1 MNDQVSL
8 SKEHSDIVDIESEP
22 IQVYISPETE
32 EIIIPENPK
41 LFEDEWRLLHY
52 YSEKSR
58 QYEELYSESINLL
71 NRIEMNKQGL
81 KSNDDL
87 KDEILAQTKKT
98 LKAIEN
104 QIDLNFGSIN
114 ELVDL
119 FFQSLTLLE
128 DVKYQLKS
136 EWEDETMVDGT
147 TFSEIVE
154 LLPVMIKDPS
164 KSGNI
169 RTNRFAYLRKVVISK
184 DRSNKIK
191 IRELNSSTQESGST
205 RQGSDSIIEEDRH
218 GNKRYNLKKLTEQL
232 TTPEAKSEL
241 LKIPL
246 FGDSGYVLGD
256 LIKPWAEE
264 LENILS
270 IDEEI
275 GIFNISGGA
284 QFMRYA
290 YAAQIE
296 SDIDLLK
303 GRINL
308 KGELSGEVALATG
321 SIAAGIFIP
330 DRLGILWQLKGLD
343 SQGRVQSYPIGHF
356 RLSLGA
362 YLTGFI
368 GASVGICAQLSVQV
382 VEQNGVKRQVLSG
395 NKGGKKN
402 KNFKSR
408 NQQGNSIN
416 QQIKD
421 TDAQGTSLDA
431 SAFAGAKAEIGVVGA
446 LQWLKPLSFYSEE
459 ERKKLN
465 NQIEFEDFASANP
478 KVGLMAGI
486 GAGVSFYCQL
496 HDGKILI
503 RCHASLCCGVGAKGS
518 LEFAVD
524 FTLIKQFLSWF
535 AHQLFWSNYSY
546 LEFIASD
553 TFEHLKYM
561 MTLVIGFKKSIN
573 DLLVVSLEQITG
585 MFKYQIS
592 IIDKNVSEVINRNQL
607 AENILNGEE
616 LLLFSP
622 PESKG
627 MLIALLMQVNALDKK
642 GSWWLPLLSPVY
654 GVQQYL
660 ANNFYT
666 KRSEAIIKIL
676 HTIQTQ
682 REWVQVMKNIELD
695 TEKLDAAK
703 SDAVAAEN
711 EQKLREFLSLG
722 FFNLNSRYEQH
733 YAELINQENLERS
746 EALLT
751 SIKNIIAKKP
761 AYGCPVILNTC
772 PEYQLRTEND
782 GYLPWRA
789 DLTDILRR

>member
-52 YSEKSR
+52 YSEKNR

-98 LKAIEN
+98 LKAIEKP
-104 QIDLNFGSIN
+104 IDLNFGSIN
-114 ELVDL
+114 ELVNL
-119 FFQSLTLLE
+119 FSQSLTMLE
-128 DVKYQLKS
+128 EEKYHLKS
-136 EWEDETMVDGT
+136 EWETKIMKDRS
-147 TFSEIVE
+147 TFQNIVE

-169 RTNRFAYLRKVVISK
+169 RTNRFAYLRKFVISE
-184 DRSNKIK
+184 DRSHRIK
-191 IRELNSSTQESGST
+191 IRELNSSTRESGST

-232 TTPEAKSEL
+232 TTPQATGKL
-241 LKIPL
+241 FKIP
-246 FGDSGYVLGD
+246 GPSKSDYVLRD

-270 IDEEI
+270 IDEEL
-275 GIFNISGGA
+275 GILDISGGA

-290 YAAQIE
+290 YTAQING
-296 SDIDLLK
+296 DIDLLK

-308 KGELSGEVALATG
+308 KGELSGEVALAKG
-321 SIAAGIFIP
+321 AIDASIFIP
-330 DRLGILWQLKGLD
+330 DRLGILWQLEGLD

-356 RLSLGA
+356 RCKLGA

-431 SAFAGAKAEIGVVGA
+431 SAFVGARAEVGVVGA

-459 ERKKLN
+459 ERKKLD
-465 NQIEFEDFASANP
+465 NQLEFEDFASANP

-486 GAGVSFYCQL
+486 GAGFSLYCKIIN
-496 HDGKILI
+496 GKILI

-524 FTLIKQFLSWF
+524 FKLIKQFLSWF

-546 LEFIASD
+546 LEFIALD

-561 MTLVIGFKKSIN
+561 MTLVIGFKESVS
-573 DLLVVSLEQITG
+573 DLLAKTVEDVTNIFKQYVSSFSEKLE
-585 MFKYQIS
+585 
-592 IIDKNVSEVINRNQL
+592 EVTERNQL
-607 AENILNGEE
+607 AENILNGDE
-616 LLLFSP
+616 LLLISP

-627 MLIALLMQVNALDKK
+627 MLIALLMQFNALDKK
-642 GSWWLPLLSPVY
+642 GSWWLPLLFPAY
-654 GVQQYL
+654 GIQQYL
-660 ANNFYT
+660 PNHFYT

-751 SIKNIIAKKP
+751 SIKKIIAKEP
-761 AYGCPVILNTC
+761 AYGCPVILNNC

-789 DLTDILRR
+789 DLTDILNR

>member
-32 EIIIPENPK
+32 EIIIPEDPK
-41 LFEDEWRLLHY
+41 LFDDEWRLLHY
-52 YSEKSR
+52 YSEKNR

-87 KDEILAQTKKT
+87 KDEILAQSQKIS
-98 LKAIEN
+98 KAIEKP
-104 QIDLNFGSIN
+104 IDLNSGSIN
-114 ELVDL
+114 ELENL
-119 FFQSLTLLE
+119 FSQSLTMLE
-128 DVKYQLKS
+128 DEKYQLKS
-136 EWEDETMVDGT
+136 EWEDETMEDGA

-169 RTNRFAYLRKVVISK
+169 RTNRFAYLRKVVISE
-184 DRSNKIK
+184 DRSNRIK
-191 IRELNSSTQESGST
+191 IRELNSSTRESGST
-205 RQGSDSIIEEDRH
+205 KQGSDSIIEEDRH
-218 GNKRYNLKKLTEQL
+218 GNKRYNLGKLAKQL
-232 TTPEAKSEL
+232 TTPEAKSKL
-241 LKIPL
+241 LEISL

-270 IDEEI
+270 FDEEL
-275 GIFNISGGA
+275 GILDISGGA

-290 YAAQIE
+290 YTAQIK

-308 KGELSGEVALATG
+308 KGELSGEVALAKG
-321 SIAAGIFIP
+321 AIDASIFIP
-330 DRLGILWQLKGLD
+330 DRLGILWQLEGLD

-356 RLSLGA
+356 RCKLGA

-382 VEQNGVKRQVLSG
+382 VEQKGVKRQILSG

-421 TDAQGTSLDA
+421 TDAEGTSFDA
-431 SAFAGAKAEIGVVGA
+431 SAFAGARADVGVVGA

-459 ERKKLN
+459 ERKKLD
-465 NQIEFEDFASANP
+465 NQLEFEDFASANP

-486 GAGVSFYCQL
+486 GAGFSFYCQL
-496 HDGKILI
+496 RDGKILI

-546 LEFIASD
+546 LEFIALD

-561 MTLVIGFKKSIN
+561 MTLVIGFKESVDK
-573 DLLVVSLEQITG
+573 LLDTSVDKIKDIFIRCVSS
-585 MFKYQIS
+585 F
-592 IIDKNVSEVINRNQL
+592 SEKIEEVEERNQL
-607 AENILNGEE
+607 AENILNDEE

-627 MLIALLMQVNALDKK
+627 MLIALLMQFNALDKK

-654 GVQQYL
+654 GIQQYL
-660 ANNFYT
+660 ANHFYT

-722 FFNLNSRYEQH
+722 FFNLNSRYEKH
-733 YAELINQENLERS
+733 YAELINQENSEQS

-751 SIKNIIAKKP
+751 CIKDIIAKEP
-761 AYGCPVILNTC
+761 AYGCPVMLNTC

-789 DLTDILRR
+789 DLTDIQSR

>member
-114 ELVDL
+114 ELVNL
-119 FFQSLTLLE
+119 FSQSLTMLE
-128 DVKYQLKS
+128 EEKYHLKS
-136 EWEDETMVDGT
+136 EWETKIMKDRS
-147 TFSEIVE
+147 TFQNIVE

-169 RTNRFAYLRKVVISK
+169 RTNRFAYLRKFVISE
-184 DRSNKIK
+184 DRSHRIK
-191 IRELNSSTQESGST
+191 IRELNSSTRESGST

-232 TTPEAKSEL
+232 TTPQATGKL
-241 LKIPL
+241 FKIP
-246 FGDSGYVLGD
+246 GPSKSDYVLRD

-270 IDEEI
+270 IDEEL
-275 GIFNISGGA
+275 GILDISGGA

-290 YAAQIE
+290 YTAQING
-296 SDIDLLK
+296 DIDLLK

-308 KGELSGEVALATG
+308 KGELSGEFALAKG
-321 SIAAGIFIP
+321 AIDASIFIP
-330 DRLGILWQLKGLD
+330 DRLGILWQLEGLD

-356 RLSLGA
+356 RCKLGA

-421 TDAQGTSLDA
+421 TDAQGTSFDA
-431 SAFAGAKAEIGVVGA
+431 SGFLGARAEVGVVGA

-465 NQIEFEDFASANP
+465 NQLEFEDFASANP

-486 GAGVSFYCQL
+486 GGGVSFYCQL

-503 RCHASLCCGVGAKGS
+503 RCHASLCCGVGAKGT

-524 FTLIKQFLSWF
+524 FKLIKQFLSWF

-546 LEFIASD
+546 LEFIALD
-553 TFEHLKYM
+553 TFKHLKYM
-561 MTLVIGFKKSIN
+561 MTLVIGFKESVS
-573 DLLVVSLEQITG
+573 DLLATTFEDVTNIFIRHVSL
-585 MFKYQIS
+585 FSK
-592 IIDKNVSEVINRNQL
+592 KLNEVTERNQL
-607 AENILNGEE
+607 AENILNDEE

-627 MLIALLMQVNALDKK
+627 MLIALLMQCNALDKK
-642 GSWWLPLLSPVY
+642 GSWWLPLLIPAY
-654 GVQQYL
+654 GIQQYL

-722 FFNLNSRYEQH
+722 FFNLNSKYEQH
-733 YAELINQENLERS
+733 YAELINQENSKQS

-751 SIKNIIAKKP
+751 SIKDIIAKKP
-761 AYGCPVILNTC
+761 AYGCPVMLNTC
-772 PEYQLRTEND
+772 PEYQLRTVND

-789 DLTDILRR
+789 DLTDILSR

>member
-114 ELVDL
+114 ELVNL
-119 FFQSLTLLE
+119 FSQSLTMLE
-128 DVKYQLKS
+128 EEKYHLKS
-136 EWEDETMVDGT
+136 EWETKIMKDRA
-147 TFSEIVE
+147 TFQNIVE

-169 RTNRFAYLRKVVISK
+169 RTNRFAYLRKVVISE
-184 DRSNKIK
+184 DRSNRIK
-191 IRELNSSTQESGST
+191 IRELNSSTRESGST

-232 TTPEAKSEL
+232 TTPQATGRL
-241 LKIPL
+241 FKIP
-246 FGDSGYVLGD
+246 GPSKSGYVLGD
-256 LIKPWAEE
+256 LIKPWVEE

-270 IDEEI
+270 IDEKL
-275 GIFNISGGA
+275 GILDISGGA

-290 YAAQIE
+290 YTAQING
-296 SDIDLLK
+296 DIDLLK

-308 KGELSGEVALATG
+308 KGELSGEFALAKG
-321 SIAAGIFIP
+321 AIDASIFIP
-330 DRLGILWQLKGLD
+330 DRLGILWQLEGLD

-356 RLSLGA
+356 RCKLGA

-421 TDAQGTSLDA
+421 TDAEGTSFDA
-431 SAFAGAKAEIGVVGA
+431 SAFAGARADVGVVGA

-459 ERKKLN
+459 ERKDLN
-465 NQIEFEDFASANP
+465 NQLEFEDFASANP

-486 GAGVSFYCQL
+486 GAGFSFYCQL
-496 HDGKILI
+496 RDGKILI

-524 FTLIKQFLSWF
+524 FKLIKQFLSWF

-546 LEFIASD
+546 LEFIALD
-553 TFEHLKYM
+553 TFKHLKYM
-561 MTLVIGFKKSIN
+561 MTLVIGFKESVS
-573 DLLVVSLEQITG
+573 DLLATTFEDVTNIFIRHVSL
-585 MFKYQIS
+585 FSK
-592 IIDKNVSEVINRNQL
+592 KLNEVTERNQL
-607 AENILNGEE
+607 AENILNDEE

-627 MLIALLMQVNALDKK
+627 MLIALLMQCNALDKK
-642 GSWWLPLLSPVY
+642 GSWWLPLLIPAY
-654 GVQQYL
+654 GIQQYL

-722 FFNLNSRYEQH
+722 FFNLNSKYEQH
-733 YAELINQENLERS
+733 YAELINQENSKQS

-751 SIKNIIAKKP
+751 SIKDIIAKKP
-761 AYGCPVILNTC
+761 AYGCPVMLNTC

-789 DLTDILRR
+789 DLTDILSR

>member
-87 KDEILAQTKKT
+87 KDEILAQSQKIS
-98 LKAIEN
+98 KAIEKPV
-104 QIDLNFGSIN
+104 DLNFDSIN

-169 RTNRFAYLRKVVISK
+169 RTNRFTYLRKFVISE

>member
-114 ELVDL
+114 ELVNL
-119 FFQSLTLLE
+119 FSQSLTMLE
-128 DVKYQLKS
+128 EEKYHLKS
-136 EWEDETMVDGT
+136 EWETKIMKDRA
-147 TFSEIVE
+147 TFQNIVE

-169 RTNRFAYLRKVVISK
+169 RTNRFTYLRKFVISE
-184 DRSNKIK
+184 DRSHRIK
-191 IRELNSSTQESGST
+191 IRELNSSTRESGST

-232 TTPEAKSEL
+232 TTPQATGRL
-241 LKIPL
+241 FKIP
-246 FGDSGYVLGD
+246 GPSKSGYVLGD
-256 LIKPWAEE
+256 LIKPWVEE

-270 IDEEI
+270 IDEKL
-275 GIFNISGGA
+275 GILDISGGA

-290 YAAQIE
+290 YTAQING
-296 SDIDLLK
+296 DIDLLK

-308 KGELSGEVALATG
+308 KGELSGEFALAKG
-321 SIAAGIFIP
+321 AIDASIFIP
-330 DRLGILWQLKGLD
+330 DRLGILWQLEGLD

-356 RLSLGA
+356 RCKLGA

-421 TDAQGTSLDA
+421 TDAQGTSFDA
-431 SAFAGAKAEIGVVGA
+431 SGFLGARAEVGVVGA

-465 NQIEFEDFASANP
+465 NQLEFEDFASANP

-486 GAGVSFYCQL
+486 GGGVSFYCQL

-524 FTLIKQFLSWF
+524 FKLIKQFLSWF

-546 LEFIASD
+546 LEFIALD
-553 TFEHLKYM
+553 TFKHLKYM
-561 MTLVIGFKKSIN
+561 MTLVIGFKESVS
-573 DLLVVSLEQITG
+573 DLLATTFEDVTNIFIRHVSL
-585 MFKYQIS
+585 FSK
-592 IIDKNVSEVINRNQL
+592 KLNEVTERNQL
-607 AENILNGEE
+607 AENILNDEE

-627 MLIALLMQVNALDKK
+627 MLIALLMQCNALDKK
-642 GSWWLPLLSPVY
+642 GSWWLPLLIPAY
-654 GVQQYL
+654 GIQQYL

-722 FFNLNSRYEQH
+722 FFNLNSKYEQH
-733 YAELINQENLERS
+733 YAELINQENSKQS

-751 SIKNIIAKKP
+751 SIKDIIAKKP
-761 AYGCPVILNTC
+761 AYGCPVMLNTC
-772 PEYQLRTEND
+772 PEYQLRTVND

-789 DLTDILRR
+789 DLINILSR

>member
-32 EIIIPENPK
+32 EIIIPEDPK
-41 LFEDEWRLLHY
+41 LFDDEWRLLHY
-52 YSEKSR
+52 YSEKNR

-98 LKAIEN
+98 LKAIEKP
-104 QIDLNFGSIN
+104 IDLNFGSIN
-114 ELVDL
+114 ELVNL
-119 FFQSLTLLE
+119 FSQSLTMLE
-128 DVKYQLKS
+128 EEKYHLKS
-136 EWEDETMVDGT
+136 EWETKIMKDRS
-147 TFSEIVE
+147 TFQNIVE

-169 RTNRFAYLRKVVISK
+169 RTNRFAYLRKFVISE
-184 DRSNKIK
+184 DRSHRIK
-191 IRELNSSTQESGST
+191 IRELNSSTRESGST

-232 TTPEAKSEL
+232 TTPQATGKL
-241 LKIPL
+241 FKIP
-246 FGDSGYVLGD
+246 GPSKSDYVLRD

-270 IDEEI
+270 IDEEL
-275 GIFNISGGA
+275 GILDISGGA

-290 YAAQIE
+290 YTAQING
-296 SDIDLLK
+296 DIDLLK

-308 KGELSGEVALATG
+308 KGELSGEVALAKG
-321 SIAAGIFIP
+321 AIDASIFIP
-330 DRLGILWQLKGLD
+330 DRLGILWQLEGLD

-356 RLSLGA
+356 RFKLGA

-431 SAFAGAKAEIGVVGA
+431 SAFVGARAEVGVVGA

-459 ERKKLN
+459 ERKKLD
-465 NQIEFEDFASANP
+465 NQLEFEDFASANP

-486 GAGVSFYCQL
+486 GAGFSLYCKIVN
-496 HDGKILI
+496 GKILI

-546 LEFIASD
+546 LEFIALD
-553 TFEHLKYM
+553 TFKHLKYM
-561 MTLVIGFKKSIN
+561 MTLVIGFKESVS
-573 DLLVVSLEQITG
+573 DLLAVSLEEITYI
-585 MFKYQIS
+585 FK
-592 IIDKNVSEVINRNQL
+592 DMVSLIENKFEEVSNRNQL
-607 AENILNGEE
+607 AENILNDEE

-627 MLIALLMQVNALDKK
+627 MLIALLMQFNALDKK
-642 GSWWLPLLSPVY
+642 GSWWLPLLFPAY
-654 GVQQYL
+654 GIQQYL
-660 ANNFYT
+660 PNHFYT

-703 SDAVAAEN
+703 SEAIAAEN

-733 YAELINQENLERS
+733 YAELINQENLKQS

-751 SIKNIIAKKP
+751 SIKDIIAKKP
-761 AYGCPVILNTC
+761 AYGCPVMLNTC

-789 DLTDILRR
+789 DLTNILSR

>member
-114 ELVDL
+114 ELVNL
-119 FFQSLTLLE
+119 FSQSLTMLE
-128 DVKYQLKS
+128 EEKYHLKS
-136 EWEDETMVDGT
+136 EWETKIMKDRS
-147 TFSEIVE
+147 TFQNIVE

-169 RTNRFAYLRKVVISK
+169 RTNRFAYLRKFVISE
-184 DRSNKIK
+184 DRSHRIK
-191 IRELNSSTQESGST
+191 IRELNSSTRESGST

-232 TTPEAKSEL
+232 TTPEAKSKL

-270 IDEEI
+270 IDEEL
-275 GIFNISGGA
+275 GILDISGGA

-290 YAAQIE
+290 YTAQING
-296 SDIDLLK
+296 DIDLLK

-308 KGELSGEVALATG
+308 KGELSGEFALAKG
-321 SIAAGIFIP
+321 AINASIFIP
-330 DRLGILWQLKGLD
+330 DRLGILWQLEGLD

-356 RLSLGA
+356 RCKLGA

-421 TDAQGTSLDA
+421 TDAEGTSFDA
-431 SAFAGAKAEIGVVGA
+431 SAFAGARADVGVVGA

-459 ERKKLN
+459 ERKKLD
-465 NQIEFEDFASANP
+465 NQLEFEDFASANP

-486 GAGVSFYCQL
+486 GAGFSFYCQL

-592 IIDKNVSEVINRNQL
+592 IIDKNVNEVINRNQL

-660 ANNFYT
+660 VNNFYT

-711 EQKLREFLSLG
+711 EQKLRDFLSLG
-722 FFNLNSRYEQH
+722 FFNLNSKYEQH
-733 YAELINQENLERS
+733 YAELINQENLEQS
-746 EALLT
+746 EVLLT
-751 SIKNIIAKKP
+751 SIKDIIAKEP

-789 DLTDILRR
+789 DLTDILSR

>member
-87 KDEILAQTKKT
+87 KDEILAQSQKIS
-98 LKAIEN
+98 KAIEKPV
-104 QIDLNFGSIN
+104 DLNFGSIN

-169 RTNRFAYLRKVVISK
+169 RTNRFTYLRKFVISE

-308 KGELSGEVALATG
+308 KGELSGEVALAKG
-321 SIAAGIFIP
+321 SIAASIFIP
-330 DRLGILWQLKGLD
+330 DRLGILWQLEGLD
-343 SQGRVQSYPIGHF
+343 SQGKVQSYPIGHF

-362 YLTGFI
+362 DLTGFI

-421 TDAQGTSLDA
+421 TDAQGTSFDA

-459 ERKKLN
+459 ERKKLD
-465 NQIEFEDFASANP
+465 NQLEFEDFASANP

-486 GAGVSFYCQL
+486 GGGVSFYCQL
-496 HDGKILI
+496 RDGKILI

-546 LEFIASD
+546 LEFIALD
-553 TFEHLKYM
+553 TFKHLKYM
-561 MTLVIGFKKSIN
+561 MTLVIGFKKSI
-573 DLLVVSLEQITG
+573 DHLLTKSLKNIKDIFIRCVSSFGEKLG
-585 MFKYQIS
+585 
-592 IIDKNVSEVINRNQL
+592 EVTERNQL
-607 AENILNGEE
+607 AENILNGDE
-616 LLLFSP
+616 LLLISP

-627 MLIALLMQVNALDKK
+627 MLIALLMQVNAFDKK
-642 GSWWLPLLSPVY
+642 RSWWIPSINWVDNI
-654 GVQQYL
+654 QQSF
-660 ANNFYT
+660 ANIFYT
-666 KRSEAIIKIL
+666 KRSAAIIKIL

-682 REWVQVMKNIELD
+682 REWLQVMKNIELD

-751 SIKNIIAKKP
+751 SIKNIIAKEP

-789 DLTDILRR
+789 DLTDILCR

>member
-32 EIIIPENPK
+32 EIIIPEDPK
-41 LFEDEWRLLHY
+41 LFDDEWRLLHY
-52 YSEKSR
+52 YSEKNR

-87 KDEILAQTKKT
+87 KDEILAQSQKIS
-98 LKAIEN
+98 KAIEKP
-104 QIDLNFGSIN
+104 IDLNFGSIN
-114 ELVDL
+114 ELENL
-119 FFQSLTLLE
+119 FSQSLTMLE
-128 DVKYQLKS
+128 DEKYQLKS
-136 EWEDETMVDGT
+136 EWEDETMEDGA

-169 RTNRFAYLRKVVISK
+169 RTNRFAYLRKVVISE
-184 DRSNKIK
+184 DRSNRIK
-191 IRELNSSTQESGST
+191 IRELNSSTRESGST
-205 RQGSDSIIEEDRH
+205 KQGSDSIIEEDRH
-218 GNKRYNLKKLTEQL
+218 GNKRYNLGKLAKQL
-232 TTPEAKSEL
+232 TTPEAKSKL
-241 LKIPL
+241 LEISL

-270 IDEEI
+270 FDEEL

-290 YAAQIE
+290 YAAQIK

-308 KGELSGEVALATG
+308 KGELSGEVALAKG
-321 SIAAGIFIP
+321 AIDASIFIP
-330 DRLGILWQLKGLD
+330 DRLGILWQLEGLD

-356 RLSLGA
+356 RCKLGA

-382 VEQNGVKRQVLSG
+382 VEQKGVKRQVLSG

-421 TDAQGTSLDA
+421 TDAEGTSFDA
-431 SAFAGAKAEIGVVGA
+431 SAFAGARADVGVVGA

-459 ERKKLN
+459 ERKELN
-465 NQIEFEDFASANP
+465 NQLEFEDFASANP

-486 GAGVSFYCQL
+486 GAGFSLYCKIVN
-496 HDGKILI
+496 GKILI

-546 LEFIASD
+546 LEFIALD
-553 TFEHLKYM
+553 TFKHLKYM
-561 MTLVIGFKKSIN
+561 MTLVIGFKESVS
-573 DLLVVSLEQITG
+573 DLLATSLEQITII
-585 MFKYQIS
+585 FKNSIS
-592 IIDKNVSEVINRNQL
+592 LIENKFEEVSNRNQL
-607 AENILNGEE
+607 AENILNDKE
-616 LLLFSP
+616 LLLISP

-627 MLIALLMQVNALDKK
+627 MLIALLMQVNVFDKK
-642 GSWWLPLLSPVY
+642 RSWWIPSINWVDSL
-654 GVQQYL
+654 QQL
-660 ANNFYT
+660 FANTFYT

-695 TEKLDAAK
+695 TKKLDAAK

-722 FFNLNSRYEQH
+722 FFNLNSKYEQH

-751 SIKNIIAKKP
+751 SIKNIIAKEP
-761 AYGCPVILNTC
+761 AYGCPVILNNC
-772 PEYQLRTEND
+772 PEYQLRTVND

-789 DLTDILRR
+789 DLTDILSR

>member
-52 YSEKSR
+52 YSEKNR

-98 LKAIEN
+98 LKAIEKP
-104 QIDLNFGSIN
+104 IDLNFGSIN
-114 ELVDL
+114 ELVNL
-119 FFQSLTLLE
+119 FSQSLTMLE
-128 DVKYQLKS
+128 EEKYHLKS
-136 EWEDETMVDGT
+136 EWETKIMKDRS
-147 TFSEIVE
+147 TFQNIVE

-169 RTNRFAYLRKVVISK
+169 RTNRFAYLRKFVISE
-184 DRSNKIK
+184 DRSHRIK
-191 IRELNSSTQESGST
+191 IRELNSSTRESGST

-232 TTPEAKSEL
+232 TTPQATGKL
-241 LKIPL
+241 FKIP
-246 FGDSGYVLGD
+246 GPSKSDYVLRD

-270 IDEEI
+270 IDEEL
-275 GIFNISGGA
+275 GILDISGGA

-290 YAAQIE
+290 YTAQING
-296 SDIDLLK
+296 DIDLLK

-308 KGELSGEVALATG
+308 KGELSGEVALAKG
-321 SIAAGIFIP
+321 AIDASIFIP
-330 DRLGILWQLKGLD
+330 DRLGILWQLEGLD

-356 RLSLGA
+356 RCKLGA

-431 SAFAGAKAEIGVVGA
+431 SAFVGARAEVGVVGA

-459 ERKKLN
+459 ERKKLD
-465 NQIEFEDFASANP
+465 NQLEFEDFASANP

-486 GAGVSFYCQL
+486 GAGFSFYCQL
-496 HDGKILI
+496 RDGKILI

-546 LEFIASD
+546 LEFIALD
-553 TFEHLKYM
+553 TFKHLKYM
-561 MTLVIGFKKSIN
+561 MTLVIGFKESVS
-573 DLLVVSLEQITG
+573 DLLATTFEDVTNIFIRHVSL
-585 MFKYQIS
+585 FSK
-592 IIDKNVSEVINRNQL
+592 KLNEVTERNQL
-607 AENILNGEE
+607 AENILNDEE

-627 MLIALLMQVNALDKK
+627 MLIALLMQCNALDKK
-642 GSWWLPLLSPVY
+642 GSWWLPLLIPAY
-654 GVQQYL
+654 GIQQYL

-711 EQKLREFLSLG
+711 EQKLRDFLSLG
-722 FFNLNSRYEQH
+722 FFNLNSKYEQH
-733 YAELINQENLERS
+733 YAELINQENSKQS

-751 SIKNIIAKKP
+751 SIKDIIAKKP
-761 AYGCPVILNTC
+761 AYGCPVMLNTC
-772 PEYQLRTEND
+772 PEYQLRTVND

-789 DLTDILRR
+789 DLTDILSR

>member
-87 KDEILAQTKKT
+87 KDEILAQSQKIS
-98 LKAIEN
+98 KAIEKP
-104 QIDLNFGSIN
+104 IDLNSGSIN
-114 ELVDL
+114 ELENL
-119 FFQSLTLLE
+119 FSQSLTMLE
-128 DVKYQLKS
+128 DEKYQLKS
-136 EWEDETMVDGT
+136 EWEDETMEDGT

-169 RTNRFAYLRKVVISK
+169 RTNRFAYLRKVVISE
-184 DRSNKIK
+184 DRSNRIK
-191 IRELNSSTQESGST
+191 IRELNSSTRESGST
-205 RQGSDSIIEEDRH
+205 KQGSDSIIEEDRH
-218 GNKRYNLKKLTEQL
+218 GNKRYNLGKLAKQL
-232 TTPEAKSEL
+232 TTPEAKSKL
-241 LKIPL
+241 LEISL

-270 IDEEI
+270 FDEEL
-275 GIFNISGGA
+275 GILDISGGA

-290 YAAQIE
+290 YTAQIK

-308 KGELSGEVALATG
+308 KGELSGEVALAKG
-321 SIAAGIFIP
+321 AIAASIFIP
-330 DRLGILWQLKGLD
+330 DRLGILWQLEGLD
-343 SQGRVQSYPIGHF
+343 SQGKVQSYPIGHF

-362 YLTGFI
+362 DLTGFI

-421 TDAQGTSLDA
+421 TDAQGTSFDA
-431 SAFAGAKAEIGVVGA
+431 SAFAGARAEVGVVGA

-459 ERKKLN
+459 ERKKLD
-465 NQIEFEDFASANP
+465 NQLEFEDFASANP

-486 GAGVSFYCQL
+486 GAGFSFYCQL
-496 HDGKILI
+496 RDGKILI

-546 LEFIASD
+546 LEFIALD
-553 TFEHLKYM
+553 TFKHLKYM
-561 MTLVIGFKKSIN
+561 MTLVIGFKESVS
-573 DLLVVSLEQITG
+573 DLLATTLEKVTKIFIRYVSSFSKKLE
-585 MFKYQIS
+585 
-592 IIDKNVSEVINRNQL
+592 DVAERNQL
-607 AENILNGEE
+607 AENILNDEE

-654 GVQQYL
+654 GIQQLL
-660 ANNFYT
+660 ANHFYT

-733 YAELINQENLERS
+733 YAELINQENLKQS

-751 SIKNIIAKKP
+751 SIKDIIAKKP
-761 AYGCPVILNTC
+761 AYGCPVMLNTC

-789 DLTDILRR
+789 DLTNILSR

>member
-114 ELVDL
+114 ELVNL
-119 FFQSLTLLE
+119 FSQSLTMLE
-128 DVKYQLKS
+128 EEKYHLKS
-136 EWEDETMVDGT
+136 EWETKIMKDRS
-147 TFSEIVE
+147 TFQNIVE

-169 RTNRFAYLRKVVISK
+169 RTNRFAYLRKFVISE
-184 DRSNKIK
+184 DRSHRIK
-191 IRELNSSTQESGST
+191 IRELNSSTRESGST

-232 TTPEAKSEL
+232 TTPQATGKL
-241 LKIPL
+241 FKIP
-246 FGDSGYVLGD
+246 GPSKSDYVLRD

-270 IDEEI
+270 IDEEL
-275 GIFNISGGA
+275 GILDISGGA

-290 YAAQIE
+290 YTAQING
-296 SDIDLLK
+296 DIDLLK

-308 KGELSGEVALATG
+308 KGELSGEFALAKG
-321 SIAAGIFIP
+321 AIDASIFIP
-330 DRLGILWQLKGLD
+330 DRLGILWQLEGLD

-356 RLSLGA
+356 RCKLGA

-421 TDAQGTSLDA
+421 TDAQGTSFDA
-431 SAFAGAKAEIGVVGA
+431 SGFLGARAEVGVVGA

-459 ERKKLN
+459 QRKELN
-465 NQIEFEDFASANP
+465 NQLEFEDFASANP

-486 GAGVSFYCQL
+486 GGGVSFYCQL

-524 FTLIKQFLSWF
+524 FKLIKQFLSWF

-546 LEFIASD
+546 LEFIALD
-553 TFEHLKYM
+553 TFKHLKYM
-561 MTLVIGFKKSIN
+561 MTLVIGFKESVS
-573 DLLVVSLEQITG
+573 DLLATTFEDVTNIFIRHVSL
-585 MFKYQIS
+585 FSK
-592 IIDKNVSEVINRNQL
+592 KLNEVTERNQL
-607 AENILNGEE
+607 AENILNDEE

-627 MLIALLMQVNALDKK
+627 MLIALLMQCNALDKK
-642 GSWWLPLLSPVY
+642 GSWWLPLLIPAY
-654 GVQQYL
+654 GIQQYL

-711 EQKLREFLSLG
+711 EQKLRDFLSLG
-722 FFNLNSRYEQH
+722 FFNLNSKYEQH
-733 YAELINQENLERS
+733 YAELINQENSKQS

-751 SIKNIIAKKP
+751 SIKDIIAKKP
-761 AYGCPVILNTC
+761 AYGCPVMLNTC
-772 PEYQLRTEND
+772 PEYQLRTVND

-789 DLTDILRR
+789 DLTDILSR

>member
-32 EIIIPENPK
+32 EIIIPEDPK
-41 LFEDEWRLLHY
+41 LFDDEWRLLHY
-52 YSEKSR
+52 YSEKNR

-87 KDEILAQTKKT
+87 KDEILAQSQKIS
-98 LKAIEN
+98 KAIEKP
-104 QIDLNFGSIN
+104 IDLNSGSIN
-114 ELVDL
+114 ELENL
-119 FFQSLTLLE
+119 FSQSLTMLE
-128 DVKYQLKS
+128 DEKYQLKS
-136 EWEDETMVDGT
+136 EWEDETMEDGA

-169 RTNRFAYLRKVVISK
+169 RTNRFAYLRKVVISE
-184 DRSNKIK
+184 DRSNRIK
-191 IRELNSSTQESGST
+191 IRELNSSTRESGST
-205 RQGSDSIIEEDRH
+205 KQGSDSIIEEDRH
-218 GNKRYNLKKLTEQL
+218 GNKRYNLGKLAKQL
-232 TTPEAKSEL
+232 TTPEAKSKL
-241 LKIPL
+241 LEISL

-270 IDEEI
+270 FDEEL
-275 GIFNISGGA
+275 GILDISGGA

-290 YAAQIE
+290 YTAQIK

-308 KGELSGEVALATG
+308 KGELSGEVALAKG
-321 SIAAGIFIP
+321 AIDASIFIP
-330 DRLGILWQLKGLD
+330 DRLGILWQLEGLD

-356 RLSLGA
+356 RCKLGA

-421 TDAQGTSLDA
+421 TDAEGTSFDA
-431 SAFAGAKAEIGVVGA
+431 SAFAGARADVGVVGA

-459 ERKKLN
+459 ERKKLD
-465 NQIEFEDFASANP
+465 NQLEFEDFASANP

-486 GAGVSFYCQL
+486 GAGFSFYCKIVN
-496 HDGKILI
+496 GKILI

-592 IIDKNVSEVINRNQL
+592 IIDKNVNEVINRNQL

-660 ANNFYT
+660 VNNFYT

-789 DLTDILRR
+789 DLTDILSR

>member
-32 EIIIPENPK
+32 EIIIPEDPK

-98 LKAIEN
+98 LKAIEKPL
-104 QIDLNFGSIN
+104 DLNFGSIN
-114 ELVDL
+114 ELVNL
-119 FFQSLTLLE
+119 FSQSLTMLE
-128 DVKYQLKS
+128 DEKYHLKS
-136 EWEDETMVDGT
+136 EWETKIMKDSA
-147 TFSEIVE
+147 TFQNIVE

-184 DRSNKIK
+184 DRSNRIK
-191 IRELNSSTQESGST
+191 IRELNSSTRESGST

-232 TTPEAKSEL
+232 TTPQATGKL
-241 LKIPL
+241 FKIRGPS
-246 FGDSGYVLGD
+246 DSDYVLGD
-256 LIKPWAEE
+256 LIKPWVEE

-270 IDEEI
+270 IDEKL
-275 GIFNISGGA
+275 GILDISGGA

-290 YAAQIE
+290 YTAQING
-296 SDIDLLK
+296 DIDLLK

-308 KGELSGEVALATG
+308 KGELSGEVALAKG
-321 SIAAGIFIP
+321 AIDASIFIP
-330 DRLGILWQLKGLD
+330 DRLGILWQLEGLD

-356 RLSLGA
+356 RCKLGA

-431 SAFAGAKAEIGVVGA
+431 SAFVGARAEVGVVGA

-459 ERKKLN
+459 ERKDLN

-486 GAGVSFYCQL
+486 GAGFSFYCQL

-546 LEFIASD
+546 LEFIALD
-553 TFEHLKYM
+553 TFKHLKYM
-561 MTLVIGFKKSIN
+561 MTLVIGFKESVS
-573 DLLVVSLEQITG
+573 DLLATTLEKVTKIFIRYVSSFSKKLE
-585 MFKYQIS
+585 
-592 IIDKNVSEVINRNQL
+592 DVAERNQL
-607 AENILNGEE
+607 AENILNDEK
-616 LLLFSP
+616 LLLISP

-654 GVQQYL
+654 GIQQLL
-660 ANNFYT
+660 ANHFYT

-722 FFNLNSRYEQH
+722 FFNLNSKYEQH
-733 YAELINQENLERS
+733 YEELINQENLERS

-751 SIKNIIAKKP
+751 SIKNIIAKAP
-761 AYGCPVILNTC
+761 AYGCPVILNNC
-772 PEYQLRTEND
+772 LEYQLRTEND

-789 DLTDILRR
+789 DLTDILSR

>member
-32 EIIIPENPK
+32 EIIIPEDPK

-87 KDEILAQTKKT
+87 KDEILTQTKKN
-98 LKAIEN
+98 LKAIEKPL
-104 QIDLNFGSIN
+104 DLNFGSIN
-114 ELVDL
+114 ELVNL

-136 EWEDETMVDGT
+136 EWEDETMEDGA

-169 RTNRFAYLRKVVISK
+169 RTNRFAYLRKAVISK
-184 DRSNKIK
+184 DRSNRIK
-191 IRELNSSTQESGST
+191 IRELNSSTRESGST

-241 LKIPL
+241 LKISL
-246 FGDSGYVLGD
+246 FSGSGYVLGD
-256 LIKPWAEE
+256 LIKPWVEE

-270 IDEEI
+270 IDKEI

-321 SIAAGIFIP
+321 SINASIFIP

-408 NQQGNSIN
+408 NQLGNSIN

-421 TDAQGTSLDA
+421 IDAQGTSLDA

-459 ERKKLN
+459 ERKKLD
-465 NQIEFEDFASANP
+465 NQLEFEDFASANP

-486 GAGVSFYCQL
+486 GAGFSFYCQL
-496 HDGKILI
+496 RDGKILI

-546 LEFIASD
+546 LEFIALD
-553 TFEHLKYM
+553 TFKHLKYM
-561 MTLVIGFKKSIN
+561 MTLVIGFKESVDK
-573 DLLVVSLEQITG
+573 LLDTSVNKIKDIFKQCVSS
-585 MFKYQIS
+585 F
-592 IIDKNVSEVINRNQL
+592 SEKIEEVEERNQL
-607 AENILNGEE
+607 AENILNDEE

-627 MLIALLMQVNALDKK
+627 MLIALLMQFNALDKK
-642 GSWWLPLLSPVY
+642 GSWWLPLLIPAY
-654 GVQQYL
+654 GIQQYL
-660 ANNFYT
+660 ANHFYT

-711 EQKLREFLSLG
+711 EQKLRDFLSLG
-722 FFNLNSRYEQH
+722 FFNLNSKYEQH
-733 YAELINQENLERS
+733 YAELINQENSEQS

-751 SIKNIIAKKP
+751 CIKDIIAKEP
-761 AYGCPVILNTC
+761 AYGCPVMLNTC
-772 PEYQLRTEND
+772 PEYQLRTVND

-789 DLTDILRR
+789 DLTNILSR

>member
-114 ELVDL
+114 ELVNL
-119 FFQSLTLLE
+119 FSQSLTMLE
-128 DVKYQLKS
+128 EEKYHLKS
-136 EWEDETMVDGT
+136 EWETKIMKDRS
-147 TFSEIVE
+147 TFQNIVE

-169 RTNRFAYLRKVVISK
+169 RTNRFAYLRKFVISE
-184 DRSNKIK
+184 DRSHRIK
-191 IRELNSSTQESGST
+191 IRELNSSTRESGST

-232 TTPEAKSEL
+232 TTPQATGKL
-241 LKIPL
+241 FKIP
-246 FGDSGYVLGD
+246 GPSKSDYVLRD

-270 IDEEI
+270 IDEEL
-275 GIFNISGGA
+275 GILDISGGA

-290 YAAQIE
+290 YTAQING
-296 SDIDLLK
+296 DIDLLK

-308 KGELSGEVALATG
+308 KGELSGEFALAKG
-321 SIAAGIFIP
+321 AIDASIFIP
-330 DRLGILWQLKGLD
+330 DRLGILWQLEGLD

-356 RLSLGA
+356 RCKLGA

-421 TDAQGTSLDA
+421 TDAQGTSFDA
-431 SAFAGAKAEIGVVGA
+431 SGFLGARAEVGVVGA

-459 ERKKLN
+459 ERKDLN

-486 GAGVSFYCQL
+486 GGGVSFYCQL

-503 RCHASLCCGVGAKGS
+503 RCHASLCCGVGAKGT

-524 FTLIKQFLSWF
+524 FKLIKQFLSWF

-546 LEFIASD
+546 LEFIALD
-553 TFEHLKYM
+553 TFKHLKYM
-561 MTLVIGFKKSIN
+561 MTLVIGFKESVS
-573 DLLVVSLEQITG
+573 DLLATTLEKVTKIFIRYVSSFSKKLE
-585 MFKYQIS
+585 
-592 IIDKNVSEVINRNQL
+592 DVAERNQL
-607 AENILNGEE
+607 AENILNDEE

-654 GVQQYL
+654 GIQQLL
-660 ANNFYT
+660 ANHFYT

-733 YAELINQENLERS
+733 YAELINQENLKQS

-751 SIKNIIAKKP
+751 SIKDIIAKKP
-761 AYGCPVILNTC
+761 AYGCPVMLNTC

-789 DLTDILRR
+789 DLTNILSR

>member
-87 KDEILAQTKKT
+87 KDEILAQSQKIS
-98 LKAIEN
+98 KAIEKPV
-104 QIDLNFGSIN
+104 DLNFGSIN

-169 RTNRFAYLRKVVISK
+169 RTNRFTYLRKFVISE

-330 DRLGILWQLKGLD
+330 DRLGILWQLKGLN

>member
-52 YSEKSR
+52 YSEKNR

-98 LKAIEN
+98 LKAIEKP
-104 QIDLNFGSIN
+104 IDLNFGSIN
-114 ELVDL
+114 ELVNL
-119 FFQSLTLLE
+119 FSQSLTMLE
-128 DVKYQLKS
+128 EEKYHLKS
-136 EWEDETMVDGT
+136 EWETKIMKDRS
-147 TFSEIVE
+147 TFQNIVE

-169 RTNRFAYLRKVVISK
+169 RTNRFAYLRKFVISE
-184 DRSNKIK
+184 DRSHRIK
-191 IRELNSSTQESGST
+191 IRELNSSTRESGST
-205 RQGSDSIIEEDRH
+205 RQGSDSIIEEHRH

-232 TTPEAKSEL
+232 TTPQATGKL
-241 LKIPL
+241 FKIP
-246 FGDSGYVLGD
+246 GPSKSDYVLRD

-270 IDEEI
+270 IDEEL
-275 GIFNISGGA
+275 GILDISGGA

-290 YAAQIE
+290 YTAQING
-296 SDIDLLK
+296 DIDLLK

-308 KGELSGEVALATG
+308 KGELSGEVALAKG
-321 SIAAGIFIP
+321 AIDASIFIP
-330 DRLGILWQLKGLD
+330 DRLGILWQLEGLD

-356 RLSLGA
+356 RCKLGA

-431 SAFAGAKAEIGVVGA
+431 SAFVGARAEVGVVGA

-459 ERKKLN
+459 ERKKLD
-465 NQIEFEDFASANP
+465 NQLEFEDFASANP

-486 GAGVSFYCQL
+486 GAGFSFYCQL
-496 HDGKILI
+496 RDGKILI

-546 LEFIASD
+546 LEFIALD
-553 TFEHLKYM
+553 TFKHLKYM
-561 MTLVIGFKKSIN
+561 MTLVIGFKESVS
-573 DLLVVSLEQITG
+573 DLLATTFEDVTNIFIRHVSL
-585 MFKYQIS
+585 FSK
-592 IIDKNVSEVINRNQL
+592 KLNEVTERNQL
-607 AENILNGEE
+607 AENILNDEE

-627 MLIALLMQVNALDKK
+627 MLIALLMQCNALDKK
-642 GSWWLPLLSPVY
+642 GSWWLPLLIPAY
-654 GVQQYL
+654 GIQQYL

-711 EQKLREFLSLG
+711 EQKLRDFLSLG
-722 FFNLNSRYEQH
+722 FFNLNSKYEQH
-733 YAELINQENLERS
+733 YAELINQENSKQS

-751 SIKNIIAKKP
+751 SIKDIIAKKP
-761 AYGCPVILNTC
+761 AYGCPVMLNTC
-772 PEYQLRTEND
+772 PEYQLRTVND

-789 DLTDILRR
+789 DLTDILSR

>member
-52 YSEKSR
+52 YSEKNR

-87 KDEILAQTKKT
+87 KDEILAQSQKIS
-98 LKAIEN
+98 KAIEKP
-104 QIDLNFGSIN
+104 IDLNSGSIN
-114 ELVDL
+114 ELENL
-119 FFQSLTLLE
+119 FSQSLTMLE
-128 DVKYQLKS
+128 DEKYQLKS
-136 EWEDETMVDGT
+136 EWEDETMEDGA

-184 DRSNKIK
+184 DRSNRIK
-191 IRELNSSTQESGST
+191 IRELNSSTRESGST
-205 RQGSDSIIEEDRH
+205 KQGSDSIIEEDRH

-232 TTPEAKSEL
+232 TTPEAKSKL
-241 LKIPL
+241 LEISL

-270 IDEEI
+270 FDEEL

-290 YAAQIE
+290 YTAQIK

-308 KGELSGEVALATG
+308 KGELSGEVALAKG
-321 SIAAGIFIP
+321 AIDASIFIP
-330 DRLGILWQLKGLD
+330 DRLGILWQLEGLD

-356 RLSLGA
+356 RCKLGA

-382 VEQNGVKRQVLSG
+382 VEQKGVKRQVLSG
-395 NKGGKKN
+395 NKGGNKN

-421 TDAQGTSLDA
+421 TDAEGTSFDA
-431 SAFAGAKAEIGVVGA
+431 SAFAGARAEIGVVGA

-459 ERKKLN
+459 ERKKLD
-465 NQIEFEDFASANP
+465 NQLEFEDFASANP

-486 GAGVSFYCQL
+486 GAGFSFYCQINE
-496 HDGKILI
+496 GKILI

-546 LEFIASD
+546 LEFIALD

-561 MTLVIGFKKSIN
+561 MTLVIGFKESI
-573 DLLVVSLEQITG
+573 DHLLTESLKNIKDIFIGCVSS
-585 MFKYQIS
+585 F
-592 IIDKNVSEVINRNQL
+592 SEKIEEVEERNQL
-607 AENILNGEE
+607 AENILNGDE
-616 LLLFSP
+616 LLLISP

-642 GSWWLPLLSPVY
+642 GSWWLPLLIPAY
-654 GVQQYL
+654 GIQQYL

-703 SDAVAAEN
+703 SDAVATEN

-751 SIKNIIAKKP
+751 SIKNIIAKEP

-789 DLTDILRR
+789 DLTDILSR

>member
-114 ELVDL
+114 ELVNL
-119 FFQSLTLLE
+119 FSQSLTMLE
-128 DVKYQLKS
+128 EEKYHLKS
-136 EWEDETMVDGT
+136 EWETKIMKDRS
-147 TFSEIVE
+147 TFQNIVE

-169 RTNRFAYLRKVVISK
+169 RTNRFAYLRKFVISE
-184 DRSNKIK
+184 DRSHRIK
-191 IRELNSSTQESGST
+191 IRELNSSTRESGST

-232 TTPEAKSEL
+232 TTPQATGKL
-241 LKIPL
+241 FKIP
-246 FGDSGYVLGD
+246 GPSKSDYVLRD

-270 IDEEI
+270 IDEKL
-275 GIFNISGGA
+275 GILDISGGA

-290 YAAQIE
+290 YTAQING
-296 SDIDLLK
+296 DIDLLK

-308 KGELSGEVALATG
+308 KGELSGEFALAKG
-321 SIAAGIFIP
+321 AIDASIFIP
-330 DRLGILWQLKGLD
+330 DRLGILWQLEGLD

-356 RLSLGA
+356 RCKLGA

-421 TDAQGTSLDA
+421 TDAQGTSFDA
-431 SAFAGAKAEIGVVGA
+431 SGFLGARAEVGVVGA

-459 ERKKLN
+459 QRKELN
-465 NQIEFEDFASANP
+465 NQLEFEDFASANP

-486 GAGVSFYCQL
+486 GGGVSFYCQL

-518 LEFAVD
+518 LEFTVD
-524 FTLIKQFLSWF
+524 FKLIKQFLSWF

-592 IIDKNVSEVINRNQL
+592 IIDKNVNEVINRNQL

-660 ANNFYT
+660 VNNFYT

-789 DLTDILRR
+789 DLTDILSR

>member
-114 ELVDL
+114 ELVNL
-119 FFQSLTLLE
+119 FSQSLTMLE
-128 DVKYQLKS
+128 EEKYHLKS
-136 EWEDETMVDGT
+136 EWETKIMKDRS
-147 TFSEIVE
+147 TFQNIVE

-169 RTNRFAYLRKVVISK
+169 RTNRFAYLRKFVISE
-184 DRSNKIK
+184 DRSHRIK
-191 IRELNSSTQESGST
+191 IRELNSSTRESGST

-232 TTPEAKSEL
+232 TTPQATGKL
-241 LKIPL
+241 FKIP
-246 FGDSGYVLGD
+246 GPSKSDYVLRD

-270 IDEEI
+270 IDEEL
-275 GIFNISGGA
+275 GILDISGGA

-290 YAAQIE
+290 YTAQING
-296 SDIDLLK
+296 DIDLLK

-308 KGELSGEVALATG
+308 KGELSGEVALAKG
-321 SIAAGIFIP
+321 AIDASIFIP
-330 DRLGILWQLKGLD
+330 DRLGILWQLEGLD

-356 RLSLGA
+356 RCKLGA

-431 SAFAGAKAEIGVVGA
+431 SAFVGARAEVGVVGA

-465 NQIEFEDFASANP
+465 NQLEFEDFASANP

-486 GAGVSFYCQL
+486 GAGFSLYCKIVN
-496 HDGKILI
+496 GKILI

-524 FTLIKQFLSWF
+524 FKLIKQFLSWF

-546 LEFIASD
+546 LEFIALD
-553 TFEHLKYM
+553 TFKHLKYM
-561 MTLVIGFKKSIN
+561 MTLVIGFKKSID
-573 DLLVVSLEQITG
+573 DLLVMSLYQITNI
-585 MFKYQIS
+585 FKDTILL
-592 IIDKNVSEVINRNQL
+592 IENKLGEVSSRNQL
-607 AENILNGEE
+607 AENILNNEE
-616 LLLFSP
+616 LLLISP

-627 MLIALLMQVNALDKK
+627 MLIALLMQFNALDKK
-642 GSWWLPLLSPVY
+642 GSWWLPLLFPAY
-654 GVQQYL
+654 GIQQYL
-660 ANNFYT
+660 PNHFYT

-722 FFNLNSRYEQH
+722 FFNLNSRYEKH

-751 SIKNIIAKKP
+751 SIKNIIAKEP
-761 AYGCPVILNTC
+761 AYGCPVILNNC
-772 PEYQLRTEND
+772 PEYQLRTVND

-789 DLTDILRR
+789 DLTDILNR

>member
-114 ELVDL
+114 ELVNL
-119 FFQSLTLLE
+119 FSQSLTMLE
-128 DVKYQLKS
+128 EEKYHLKS
-136 EWEDETMVDGT
+136 EWETKIMKDRS
-147 TFSEIVE
+147 TFQNIVE

-169 RTNRFAYLRKVVISK
+169 RTNRFAYLRKFVISE
-184 DRSNKIK
+184 DRSHRIK
-191 IRELNSSTQESGST
+191 IRELNSSTRESGST

-232 TTPEAKSEL
+232 TTPQATGKL
-241 LKIPL
+241 FKIP
-246 FGDSGYVLGD
+246 GPSKSDYVLRD

-270 IDEEI
+270 IDEEL
-275 GIFNISGGA
+275 GILDISGGA

-290 YAAQIE
+290 YTAQING
-296 SDIDLLK
+296 DIDLLK

-308 KGELSGEVALATG
+308 KGELSGEFALAKG
-321 SIAAGIFIP
+321 AIDASIFIP
-330 DRLGILWQLKGLD
+330 DRLGILWQLEGLD

-356 RLSLGA
+356 RCKLGA

-421 TDAQGTSLDA
+421 TDAQGTSFDA
-431 SAFAGAKAEIGVVGA
+431 SGFLGARAEVGVVGA

-465 NQIEFEDFASANP
+465 NQLEFEDFASANP

-486 GAGVSFYCQL
+486 GGGVSFYCQL

-524 FTLIKQFLSWF
+524 FKLIKQFLSWF

-546 LEFIASD
+546 LEFIELK
-553 TFEHLKYM
+553 TFNHLKYM
-561 MTLVIGFKKSIN
+561 MTLVIGFKKSI
-573 DLLVVSLEQITG
+573 DELLDTSVDKIKDIFIRCVSS
-585 MFKYQIS
+585 F
-592 IIDKNVSEVINRNQL
+592 SEKIEEVAERNQL
-607 AENILNGEE
+607 AENILNDEE

-627 MLIALLMQVNALDKK
+627 MLIALLMQFNALDKK
-642 GSWWLPLLSPVY
+642 GSWWLPLLIPAY
-654 GVQQYL
+654 GIQQYL

-722 FFNLNSRYEQH
+722 FFNLNSKYEQH
-733 YAELINQENLERS
+733 YAELINQENSKQS

-751 SIKNIIAKKP
+751 SIKDIIAKKP
-761 AYGCPVILNTC
+761 AYGCPVMLNTC
-772 PEYQLRTEND
+772 PEYQLRTVND

-789 DLTDILRR
+789 DLTDILSR

>member
-32 EIIIPENPK
+32 EIIIPEDPK
-41 LFEDEWRLLHY
+41 LFDDEWRLLHY
-52 YSEKSR
+52 YSEKNR

-87 KDEILAQTKKT
+87 KDEILAQSQKIS
-98 LKAIEN
+98 KAIEKP
-104 QIDLNFGSIN
+104 IDLNSGSIN
-114 ELVDL
+114 ELENL
-119 FFQSLTLLE
+119 FSQSLTMLE
-128 DVKYQLKS
+128 DEKYQLKS
-136 EWEDETMVDGT
+136 EWEDETMEDGA

-169 RTNRFAYLRKVVISK
+169 RTNRFAYLRKVVISE
-184 DRSNKIK
+184 DRSNRIK
-191 IRELNSSTQESGST
+191 IRELNSSTRESGST
-205 RQGSDSIIEEDRH
+205 KQGSDSIIEEDRH
-218 GNKRYNLKKLTEQL
+218 GNKRYNLGKLAKQL
-232 TTPEAKSEL
+232 TTPEAKSKL
-241 LKIPL
+241 LEISL

-270 IDEEI
+270 IDEEL

-290 YAAQIE
+290 YAAQIK

-308 KGELSGEVALATG
+308 KGELSGEVALAKG
-321 SIAAGIFIP
+321 AIDASIFIP

-356 RLSLGA
+356 RCKLGA

-382 VEQNGVKRQVLSG
+382 VEQKGVKRQVLSG

-421 TDAQGTSLDA
+421 TDAEGTSFDA
-431 SAFAGAKAEIGVVGA
+431 SAFVGARADVGVVGA

-459 ERKKLN
+459 ERKELN
-465 NQIEFEDFASANP
+465 NQLEFEDFASANP

-486 GAGVSFYCQL
+486 GAGFSLYCKIVN
-496 HDGKILI
+496 GKILI

-546 LEFIASD
+546 LEFIELK
-553 TFEHLKYM
+553 TFKHLKYM
-561 MTLVIGFKKSIN
+561 MTLVIGFKKSI
-573 DLLVVSLEQITG
+573 DELLATSLQKVRIIFIQHVSS
-585 MFKYQIS
+585 F
-592 IIDKNVSEVINRNQL
+592 SEKIEEVAERNQL
-607 AENILNGEE
+607 AENILNDEE
-616 LLLFSP
+616 LLLISP

-627 MLIALLMQVNALDKK
+627 MLIALLMQCNALDKK

-654 GVQQYL
+654 GIQQYL

-666 KRSEAIIKIL
+666 KRSEAIIMIL

-711 EQKLREFLSLG
+711 EQKLRDFLSLG
-722 FFNLNSRYEQH
+722 FFNLNSKYEQH
-733 YAELINQENLERS
+733 YAELINQENSKQS

-751 SIKNIIAKKP
+751 CIKDIIAKEP
-761 AYGCPVILNTC
+761 AYGCPVMLNTC

-789 DLTDILRR
+789 DLTDILCR

>member
-114 ELVDL
+114 ELVNL
-119 FFQSLTLLE
+119 FSQSLTMLE
-128 DVKYQLKS
+128 EEKYHLKS
-136 EWEDETMVDGT
+136 EWETKIMKDRS
-147 TFSEIVE
+147 TFQNIVE

-169 RTNRFAYLRKVVISK
+169 RTNRFAYLRKFVISE
-184 DRSNKIK
+184 DRSHRIK
-191 IRELNSSTQESGST
+191 IRELNSSTRESGST

-232 TTPEAKSEL
+232 TTPQATGKL
-241 LKIPL
+241 FKIP
-246 FGDSGYVLGD
+246 GPSKSDYVLRD

-270 IDEEI
+270 IDEEL
-275 GIFNISGGA
+275 GILDISGGA

-290 YAAQIE
+290 YTAQING
-296 SDIDLLK
+296 DIDLLK

-308 KGELSGEVALATG
+308 KGELSGEFALAKG
-321 SIAAGIFIP
+321 AIDASIFIP
-330 DRLGILWQLKGLD
+330 DRLGILWQLEGLD

-356 RLSLGA
+356 RCKLGA

-421 TDAQGTSLDA
+421 TDAQGTSFDA
-431 SAFAGAKAEIGVVGA
+431 SGFLGARAEVGVVGA

-459 ERKKLN
+459 QRKELN
-465 NQIEFEDFASANP
+465 NQLEFEDFASANP

-486 GAGVSFYCQL
+486 GGGVSFYCQL

-518 LEFAVD
+518 LEFTVD
-524 FTLIKQFLSWF
+524 FKLIKQFLSWF

-592 IIDKNVSEVINRNQL
+592 IIDKNVNEVINRNQL

-660 ANNFYT
+660 VNNFYT

-789 DLTDILRR
+789 DLTDILSR

>member
-87 KDEILAQTKKT
+87 KDEILAQSQKIS
-98 LKAIEN
+98 KAIEKP
-104 QIDLNFGSIN
+104 IDLNFGSIN

-136 EWEDETMVDGT
+136 EWEDETMEDGT

-191 IRELNSSTQESGST
+191 IRELNSSTRESGST

-241 LKIPL
+241 LKISL

-270 IDEEI
+270 INEEL
-275 GIFNISGGA
+275 GILDISGGA

-290 YAAQIE
+290 YTAQIKG
-296 SDIDLLK
+296 DIDLLK

-308 KGELSGEVALATG
+308 KGELSGEVALAKG
-321 SIAAGIFIP
+321 AIDANIFIP
-330 DRLGILWQLKGLD
+330 DRLGTLWQLEGLD

-356 RLSLGA
+356 RCKLGA

-382 VEQNGVKRQVLSG
+382 VEQKGVKRQVLSG

-416 QQIKD
+416 QRIKD

-431 SAFAGAKAEIGVVGA
+431 SAFAGARAEIGVVGA

-465 NQIEFEDFASANP
+465 NQLEFEDFASANP

-486 GAGVSFYCQL
+486 GAGFSFYCQL
-496 HDGKILI
+496 RDGKILI

-546 LEFIASD
+546 LEFIALD

-561 MTLVIGFKKSIN
+561 MTLVIGFKESVS
-573 DLLVVSLEQITG
+573 DLLAVSREQITYI
-585 MFKYQIS
+585 FK
-592 IIDKNVSEVINRNQL
+592 DMVSLIGNKFEEVSNRNQL
-607 AENILNGEE
+607 AENILNDEE
-616 LLLFSP
+616 LLLISP

-627 MLIALLMQVNALDKK
+627 MLIALLMQFNALDKK
-642 GSWWLPLLSPVY
+642 GSWWLPLLIPAY
-654 GVQQYL
+654 GIQQYL
-660 ANNFYT
+660 PNHFYT

-722 FFNLNSRYEQH
+722 FFNLNSKYEQH

-746 EALLT
+746 EVLLT
-751 SIKNIIAKKP
+751 SIKNIIAKEP
-761 AYGCPVILNTC
+761 AYGCPVILNNC
-772 PEYQLRTEND
+772 LEYQLRTVND
-782 GYLPWRA
+782 GYLPWRV
-789 DLTDILRR
+789 DLTDILNR

>member
-87 KDEILAQTKKT
+87 KDEILAQSQKIS
-98 LKAIEN
+98 KAIEKP
-104 QIDLNFGSIN
+104 IDLNSGSIN
-114 ELVDL
+114 ELENL
-119 FFQSLTLLE
+119 FSQSLTMLE
-128 DVKYQLKS
+128 DEKYQLKS
-136 EWEDETMVDGT
+136 EWEDETMEDGT

-169 RTNRFAYLRKVVISK
+169 RTNRFAYLRKVVISE
-184 DRSNKIK
+184 DRSNRIK
-191 IRELNSSTQESGST
+191 IRELNSSTRESGST
-205 RQGSDSIIEEDRH
+205 KQGSDSIIEEDRH
-218 GNKRYNLKKLTEQL
+218 GNKRYNLGKLAKQL
-232 TTPEAKSEL
+232 TTPEAKSKL
-241 LKIPL
+241 LEISL

-270 IDEEI
+270 FDEEL
-275 GIFNISGGA
+275 GILDISGGA

-290 YAAQIE
+290 YTAQIK

-308 KGELSGEVALATG
+308 KGELSGEVALAKG
-321 SIAAGIFIP
+321 AIDASIFIP
-330 DRLGILWQLKGLD
+330 DRLGILWQLEGLD

-356 RLSLGA
+356 RCKLGA

-382 VEQNGVKRQVLSG
+382 VEQKGVKRQVLSG
-395 NKGGKKN
+395 NKGGNKN

-421 TDAQGTSLDA
+421 TDAEGTSFDA
-431 SAFAGAKAEIGVVGA
+431 SAFAGARADVGVVGA

-459 ERKKLN
+459 ERKELD
-465 NQIEFEDFASANP
+465 NQLEFEDFASANP

-486 GAGVSFYCQL
+486 GAGFSFYCQL
-496 HDGKILI
+496 RDGKILI

-546 LEFIASD
+546 LEFIALD

-561 MTLVIGFKKSIN
+561 MTLVIGFKESVDK
-573 DLLVVSLEQITG
+573 LLDTSVDKIKDIFIRCVSS
-585 MFKYQIS
+585 F
-592 IIDKNVSEVINRNQL
+592 SEKIEEVEERNQL
-607 AENILNGEE
+607 AENILNDEE

-627 MLIALLMQVNALDKK
+627 MLIALLMQFNALDKK

-654 GVQQYL
+654 GIQQYL
-660 ANNFYT
+660 ANHFYT

-722 FFNLNSRYEQH
+722 FFNLNSRYEKH
-733 YAELINQENLERS
+733 YAELINQENSEQS

-751 SIKNIIAKKP
+751 CIKDIIAKEP
-761 AYGCPVILNTC
+761 AYGCPVMLNTC

-789 DLTDILRR
+789 DLTDILSR

>member
-32 EIIIPENPK
+32 EIIIPEDPK
-41 LFEDEWRLLHY
+41 LFDDEWRLLHY
-52 YSEKSR
+52 YSEKNR

-87 KDEILAQTKKT
+87 KDEILVQSQKIS
-98 LKAIEN
+98 KAIEKP
-104 QIDLNFGSIN
+104 IDLNSGSIN
-114 ELVDL
+114 ELENL
-119 FFQSLTLLE
+119 FSQSLTMLE
-128 DVKYQLKS
+128 DEKYQLKS
-136 EWEDETMVDGT
+136 EWEDETMEDGT

-169 RTNRFAYLRKVVISK
+169 RTNRFAYLRKVVISE
-184 DRSNKIK
+184 DRSNRIK
-191 IRELNSSTQESGST
+191 IRELNSSTRESGST
-205 RQGSDSIIEEDRH
+205 KQGSDSIIEEDRH
-218 GNKRYNLKKLTEQL
+218 GNKRYNLGKLAKQL
-232 TTPEAKSEL
+232 TTPEATSKL
-241 LKIPL
+241 LEISL

-270 IDEEI
+270 FDEEL
-275 GIFNISGGA
+275 GILDISGGA

-290 YAAQIE
+290 YTAQIK

-308 KGELSGEVALATG
+308 KGELSGEVALAKG
-321 SIAAGIFIP
+321 AIDASIFIP
-330 DRLGILWQLKGLD
+330 DRLGILWQLEGLD
-343 SQGRVQSYPIGHF
+343 SQGRIQSYPIGHF
-356 RLSLGA
+356 RCKLGA

-382 VEQNGVKRQVLSG
+382 VEQKGVKRQVLSG

-402 KNFKSR
+402 KNIKSR

-421 TDAQGTSLDA
+421 TDAEGTSFDA
-431 SAFAGAKAEIGVVGA
+431 SAFAGARADVGVVGA

-459 ERKKLN
+459 ERKKLD
-465 NQIEFEDFASANP
+465 NQLEFEDFASANP

-486 GAGVSFYCQL
+486 GAGFSFYCQI
-496 HDGKILI
+496 HEGKILI

-535 AHQLFWSNYSY
+535 VHQLFWSNYSY
-546 LEFIASD
+546 LEFIELK
-553 TFEHLKYM
+553 TFNHLKYM
-561 MTLVIGFKKSIN
+561 MTLVIGFKKSI
-573 DLLVVSLEQITG
+573 DELLDTSMDKIKDIFIRYVSS
-585 MFKYQIS
+585 F
-592 IIDKNVSEVINRNQL
+592 SEKIEEVTERNQL
-607 AENILNGEE
+607 AENILNGDE
-616 LLLFSP
+616 LLLISP

-627 MLIALLMQVNALDKK
+627 MLIALLMQFNALDKK
-642 GSWWLPLLSPVY
+642 GSWWLPLLFPAY
-654 GVQQYL
+654 GIQQYL
-660 ANNFYT
+660 PNHFYT

-733 YAELINQENLERS
+733 YTELINQENLERS
-746 EALLT
+746 KALLT
-751 SIKNIIAKKP
+751 SIKNIIAKEP
-761 AYGCPVILNTC
+761 VYGCPVMLNTC

-789 DLTDILRR
+789 DLTNILSR

>member
-114 ELVDL
+114 ELVNL
-119 FFQSLTLLE
+119 FSQSLTMLE
-128 DVKYQLKS
+128 EEKYHLKS
-136 EWEDETMVDGT
+136 EWETKIMKDRS
-147 TFSEIVE
+147 TFQNIVE

-169 RTNRFAYLRKVVISK
+169 RTNRFAYLRKFVISE
-184 DRSNKIK
+184 DRSHRIK
-191 IRELNSSTQESGST
+191 IRELNSSTRESGST

-232 TTPEAKSEL
+232 TTPQATGKL
-241 LKIPL
+241 FKIP
-246 FGDSGYVLGD
+246 GPSKSDYVLRD

-270 IDEEI
+270 IDEEL
-275 GIFNISGGA
+275 GILDISGGA

-290 YAAQIE
+290 YTAQING
-296 SDIDLLK
+296 DIDLLK

-308 KGELSGEVALATG
+308 KGELSGEFALAKG
-321 SIAAGIFIP
+321 AIDASIFIP
-330 DRLGILWQLKGLD
+330 DRLGILWQLEGLD

-356 RLSLGA
+356 RCKLGA

-431 SAFAGAKAEIGVVGA
+431 SAFVGARAEVGVVGA

-465 NQIEFEDFASANP
+465 NQLEFEDFASANP

-486 GAGVSFYCQL
+486 GAGFSLYCKIVN
-496 HDGKILI
+496 GKILI

-524 FTLIKQFLSWF
+524 FKLIKQFLSWF

-546 LEFIASD
+546 LEFIALD
-553 TFEHLKYM
+553 TFKHLKYM
-561 MTLVIGFKKSIN
+561 MTLVIGFKKSID
-573 DLLVVSLEQITG
+573 DLLVMSLYQITNI
-585 MFKYQIS
+585 FKDTILL
-592 IIDKNVSEVINRNQL
+592 IENKLGEVSSRNQL
-607 AENILNGEE
+607 AENILNNEE
-616 LLLFSP
+616 LLLISP

-627 MLIALLMQVNALDKK
+627 MLIALLMQFNALDKK
-642 GSWWLPLLSPVY
+642 GSWWLPLLFPAY
-654 GVQQYL
+654 GIQQYL
-660 ANNFYT
+660 PNHFYT

-722 FFNLNSRYEQH
+722 FFNLNSRYEKH

-751 SIKNIIAKKP
+751 SIKNIIAKEP
-761 AYGCPVILNTC
+761 AYGCPVILNNC
-772 PEYQLRTEND
+772 PEYQLRTVND

-789 DLTDILRR
+789 DLTDILNR